1 MLEINETRDG
11 GKLRIDLVGR
21 LDAKT
26 SSEFENQLAEEMN
39 DVTELTLDMAE
50 VDFVSSAGLRALLY
64 IQNIAEEKGATMVLQ
79 NVDDDIK
86 EVFLVTGFL
95 DILTIR

>member
-1 MLEINETRDG
+1 MLEIKETRDG
-11 GKLRIDLVGR
+11 GKLKVDLVGR
-21 LDAKT
+21 LDAK
-26 SSEFENQLAEEMN
+26 SPSEFEDQLAEEV
-39 DVTELTLDMAE
+39 DGVTELTLDMAE
-50 VDFVSSAGLRALLY
+50 VDYVSSAGLRALLY
-64 IQNIAEEKGATMVLQ
+64 LQNIADEKGATMVLQ

>member
-11 GKLRIDLVGR
+11 GKLKVDLVGR
-21 LDAKT
+21 LDAK
-26 SSEFENQLAEEMN
+26 SSTEFENQLAEEVG
-39 DVTELTLDMAE
+39 DVTELILDMAE

-64 IQNIAEEKGATMVLQ
+64 IQNIMDEKGATMVLQ

>member
-1 MLEINETRDG
+1 MD
-11 GKLRIDLVGR
+11 
-21 LDAKT
+21 
-26 SSEFENQLAEEMN
+26 

-64 IQNIAEEKGATMVLQ
+64 IQNIADENGATVVLQ

>member
-1 MLEINETRDG
+1 MLEIKETRDG
-11 GKLRIDLVGR
+11 GKLKVDLVGR
-21 LDAKT
+21 LDAKS
-26 SSEFENQLAEEMN
+26 SSEFEDQLAEEV
-39 DVTELTLDMAE
+39 DGVTELTLDMAE

-64 IQNIAEEKGATMVLQ
+64 IQNIADEKGATMVLQ

>member
-1 MLEINETRDG
+1 MLGIHETRDG
-11 GKLRIDLVGR
+11 SKLTVNLVGR
-21 LDAKT
+21 LDAKS
-26 SSEFENQLAEEMN
+26 SSEFEDQLAEEVYG
-39 DVTELTLDMAE
+39 VTELTLDMAE
-50 VDFVSSAGLRALLY
+50 VDFVSSADLRALLY
-64 IQNIAEEKGATMVLQ
+64 LQNIADEKGATMVLQ

>member
-64 IQNIAEEKGATMVLQ
+64 IQNIAEEKGATMALQ

>member
-11 GKLRIDLVGR
+11 GKLKVDLVGR
-21 LDAKT
+21 LDAK
-26 SSEFENQLAEEMN
+26 SSTEFENQLAEEV
-39 DVTELTLDMAE
+39 DGVTELVLDLAE

-64 IQNIAEEKGATMVLQ
+64 IQNIMDEKGATMVLQ
-79 NVDDDIK
+79 NVDDNIK

-95 DILTIR
+95 DILTVQ